1 MKKVTKSKQRLFAQL
16 NLAQKLNFSLISKKS
31 LFLSLQ
37 IYTYHATEHFMKLRL
52 LHDVYLSYSG
62 LPSILNPILWI
73 QLKPFYYTKNWIYI
87 WNLGLY
93 LHTQMRENI
102 EKAALR
108 INASL
113 IQINMWF
120 VENIWYC
127 SKDIVLVLA
136 KDRNNIIMIIVKH
149 SYSWN

>member
-37 IYTYHATEHFMKLRL
+37 IYTYHATEHFMKLKL

-62 LPSILNPILWI
+62 LPTT
-73 QLKPFYYTKNWIYI
+73 KPNIANYYTKNWICI
-87 WNLGLY
+87 LNLGLY

-102 EKAALR
+102 ANAALR
-108 INASL
+108 IHVSL

-120 VENIWYC
+120 VETIWYC
-127 SKDIVLVLA
+127 SKDILLVLA

>member
-37 IYTYHATEHFMKLRL
+37 IRTMQLNTSWS

-73 QLKPFYYTKNWIYI
+73 QLKPFYTKNWIYI

-102 EKAALR
+102 ANAALR
-108 INASL
+108 IHVSL

-120 VENIWYC
+120 VETIWYC
-127 SKDIVLVLA
+127 SKDILLVLA

>member
-37 IYTYHATEHFMKLRL
+37 IRTMQLNTSWS

-102 EKAALR
+102 ANAALR
-108 INASL
+108 IHVSL

-120 VENIWYC
+120 VETIWYC
-127 SKDIVLVLA
+127 SKDILLVLA

>member
-37 IYTYHATEHFMKLRL
+37 IRTMQLNTSWS

-102 EKAALR
+102 AKAALR
-108 INASL
+108 IHVSL

-120 VENIWYC
+120 VETIWYC
-127 SKDIVLVLA
+127 SKDILLVLA

>member
-37 IYTYHATEHFMKLRL
+37 IRTMQLNTSWS

-93 LHTQMRENI
+93 LRTQTRENI
-102 EKAALR
+102 AKAALR
-108 INASL
+108 MNESL
-113 IQINMWF
+113 IQIKMWF
-120 VENIWYC
+120 AENIWYC
-127 SKDIVLVLA
+127 SKWYPLSIS
-136 KDRNNIIMIIVKH
+136 KR
-149 SYSWN
+149 SQ

>member
-37 IYTYHATEHFMKLRL
+37 IRTMQLNTSWS

-102 EKAALR
+102 AKAALW